1 VPEATTIAPLAHCIP
16 AGTGPISWTVPDP
29 QRDQV
34 LVEGQVISPSVQV
47 PPVEEG
53 VAGAALAT
61 EEAAA
66 VGAAAAEVSAG
77 DDATGATPSLAPVG
91 AAGAFERVSLGDGA
105 AADVATGLAAD
116 VATGLAA
123 DEAYDPDEPEDDPEE
138 PEEEPELPLPVPG
151 SESSQSRV

>member
-1 VPEATTIAPLAHCIP
+1 
-16 AGTGPISWTVPDP
+16 
-29 QRDQV
+29 
-34 LVEGQVISPSVQV
+34 VISPSVQV

-105 AADVATGLAAD
+105 AADE
-116 VATGLAA
+116 ATGLAA